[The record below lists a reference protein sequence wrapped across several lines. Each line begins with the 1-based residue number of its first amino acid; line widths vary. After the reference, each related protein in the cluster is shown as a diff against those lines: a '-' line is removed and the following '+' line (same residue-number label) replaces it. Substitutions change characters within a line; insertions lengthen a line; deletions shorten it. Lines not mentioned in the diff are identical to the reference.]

1 MLFGI
6 FFKLYNFLLWVLYV
20 QLYYLMLWHNIR
32 NLSNNSMY
40 LVYLTSSCVNWARFT
55 RVLNWPT
62 HAKKAQFTHELFKQT
77 TIKLQSQIHV
87 RIPTLENQ
95 IQMNKFTDSFQK
107 LI

>member
-62 HAKKAQFTHELFKQT
+62 HAKKAQFTHEQVEYNIFLFDEPLKGSKSLK
-77 TIKLQSQIHV
+77 I
-87 RIPTLENQ
+87 
-95 IQMNKFTDSFQK
+95 F
-107 LI
+107 